1 MVKYGNIYGSGFAN
15 REQKRDD
22 KMINF
27 IICDDNEKIALDIKE
42 IIDKFMM
49 KNKTEYK
56 THLFND
62 LDDNFM
68 KITKEPLSFKIYI
81 LDIET
86 PSRSGID
93 VARSIRKRDV
103 DSVIIFITSHEEL
116 GLTLLK
122 NEIMFLSFIN
132 KFDNYEER
140 LITSIKKS
148 LEVLKHKNIIRFEE
162 RGVLYTI
169 AMNDILYITRDSV
182 ERKCIIKTDYAEIKT
197 YKPLSS
203 IEKLLDSR
211 FMKTHRA
218 CLVNKERVAKI
229 DKIRKTILFDNG
241 VVVSLLSEKY
251 RKGVGSK

>member
-1 MVKYGNIYGSGFAN
+1 MVKYGNIYGSGFAK

-68 KITKEPLSFKIYI
+68 KIIKEPLSFKIYI

-148 LEVLKHKNIIRFEE
+148 LEVLKRKNIIRFEE

-197 YKPLSS
+197 YKPY
-203 IEKLLDSR
+203 
-211 FMKTHRA
+211 
-218 CLVNKERVAKI
+218 LVLRN
-229 DKIRKTILFDNG
+229 
-241 VVVSLLSEKY
+241 Y
-251 RKGVGSK
+251 

>member
-1 MVKYGNIYGSGFAN
+1 
-15 REQKRDD
+15 
-22 KMINF
+22 MINF
-27 IICDDNEKIALDIKE
+27 IICDDNEKIVLDIKK
-42 IIDKFMM
+42 IIDVFMM
-49 KNKTEYK
+49 NNKAEYK
-56 THLFND
+56 THIFND
-62 LDDNFM
+62 LDEEFM
-68 KITKEPLSFKIYI
+68 KIVKKPLSFKIYI

-93 VARSIRKRDV
+93 VARIIRKKDL

-132 KFDNYEER
+132 KFDNYEDR
-140 LITSIKKS
+140 LVTSIKKAM
-148 LEVLKHKNIIRFEE
+148 EVLKRKNIIRFEE

-182 ERKCIIKTDYAEIKT
+182 ERKCVIKTDYAEIKT

-203 IEKLLDSR
+203 VEKLLDNR
-211 FMKTHRA
+211 FIKTHRA
-218 CLVNKERVAKI
+218 CFINKERVAKI

-241 VVVSLLSEKY
+241 VVVSLLSDKY
-251 RKGVGSK
+251 RKGVGVK

>member
-1 MVKYGNIYGSGFAN
+1 
-15 REQKRDD
+15 
-22 KMINF
+22 MINF
-27 IICDDNEKIALDIKE
+27 ILCDDNEKIVSDIKK

-49 KNKTEYK
+49 QNKTEYK

-68 KITKEPLSFKIYI
+68 KIIKEPLSFKIYI

-140 LITSIKKS
+140 LLTSLNKS
-148 LEVLKHKNIIRFEE
+148 LEVLKRKNIIRFEE

-169 AMNDILYITRDSV
+169 AMDDILYITRDSV

-203 IEKLLDSR
+203 IEKLLDNR
-211 FMKTHRA
+211 FIKTHRA

-251 RKGVGSK
+251 RRGIGTK

>member
-1 MVKYGNIYGSGFAN
+1 MV
-15 REQKRDD
+15 D
-22 KMINF
+22 F
-27 IICDDNEKIALDIKE
+27 IICDDSRKIINDVVNV
-42 IIDKFMM
+42 IDKYMIS
-49 KNKTEYK
+49 NNIQYR
-56 THLFND
+56 THKFFD
-62 LDDNFM
+62 YDDKFIQL
-68 KITKEPLSFKIYI
+68 KDEPLNHKIYI

-93 VARSIRKRDV
+93 VARIIRKKDV

-122 NEIMFLSFIN
+122 NEIMFLSFLN

-148 LEVLKHKNIIRFEE
+148 LEVLKRKNIIRFEE

-203 IEKLLDSR
+203 IKKLLDNR
-211 FMKTHRA
+211 FIQTHRA

-241 VVVSLLSEKY
+241 TVVRLLSEKY
-251 RKGVGSK
+251 RKEVSEK

>member
-1 MVKYGNIYGSGFAN
+1 
-15 REQKRDD
+15 
-22 KMINF
+22 MINF
-27 IICDDNEKIALDIKE
+27 IICDDNEKILFDIKR
-42 IIDKFMM
+42 IIDVFMM
-49 KNKTEYK
+49 KNKAEYK
-56 THLFND
+56 THIFHD

-68 KITKEPLSFKIYI
+68 KIVKEPLSFKVYI

-93 VARSIRKRDV
+93 VARIIRKKDV

-132 KFDNYEER
+132 KFDNYEDR
-140 LITSIKKS
+140 LVTSIKKS
-148 LEVLKHKNIIRFEE
+148 LEILKRKNIIRFEE

-169 AMNDILYITRDSV
+169 SMNDILYITRDSI

-197 YKPLSS
+197 YKSLSS
-203 IEKLLDSR
+203 VEKLLDNR
-211 FMKTHRA
+211 FVKTHRA
-218 CLVNKERVAKI
+218 CFINNERVAKI

-241 VVVSLLSEKY
+241 TVVNLLSDKY
-251 RKGVGSK
+251 RKGVGV

>member
-1 MVKYGNIYGSGFAN
+1 MVKYGNIYGNGFAN

-68 KITKEPLSFKIYI
+68 KIIKEPLSFKIYI

-116 GLTLLK
+116 CLTLLK

-162 RGVLYTI
+162 RESY
-169 AMNDILYITRDSV
+169 IL
-182 ERKCIIKTDYAEIKT
+182 
-197 YKPLSS
+197 LQ
-203 IEKLLDSR
+203 
-211 FMKTHRA
+211 
-218 CLVNKERVAKI
+218 
-229 DKIRKTILFDNG
+229 
-241 VVVSLLSEKY
+241 
-251 RKGVGSK
+251 

>member
-1 MVKYGNIYGSGFAN
+1 MVKYGNIYGSGFAK
-15 REQKRDD
+15 REQKRDG
-22 KMINF
+22 KVINF
-27 IICDDNEKIALDIKE
+27 IICDDNDKIVLDIKE
-42 IIDKFMM
+42 TIDKFMM
-49 KNKTEYK
+49 NNRVEYK

-62 LDDNFM
+62 LDDKFM
-68 KITKEPLSFKIYI
+68 KIIKEPLPFKIYI

-93 VARSIRKRDV
+93 VARIIRKKDV

-140 LITSIKKS
+140 LISSIKKA
-148 LEVLKHKNIIRFEE
+148 LEVLKRKNIIRFEE

-197 YKPLSS
+197 YKPLSN
-203 IEKLLDSR
+203 IEKLLDNR
-211 FMKTHRA
+211 FVKTHRA
-218 CLVNKERVAKI
+218 CLVNKERVVKI

-251 RKGVGSK
+251 RKGVGTR

>member
-1 MVKYGNIYGSGFAN
+1 
-15 REQKRDD
+15 
-22 KMINF
+22 MINF
-27 IICDDNEKIALDIKE
+27 IICDDNEKIALDIKK

-49 KNKTEYK
+49 KNKAEYK

-62 LDDNFM
+62 LDDEFM
-68 KITKEPLSFKIYI
+68 KIVKEPLSFKVYI

-93 VARSIRKRDV
+93 VARSIRRRDV
-103 DSVIIFITSHEEL
+103 DSVIIFITGHEEL
-116 GLTLLK
+116 GLTILK

-140 LITSIKKS
+140 LVTSIKKS

-169 AMNDILYITRDSV
+169 AMSDILYITRDSV
-182 ERKCIIKTDYAEIKT
+182 ERKCVIKTDYAEIKT

-203 IEKLLDSR
+203 IEKLLDNR
-211 FMKTHRA
+211 FIKTHRA

-241 VVVSLLSEKY
+241 VAVSLLSEKY
-251 RKGVGSK
+251 RKGVGTK

>member
-1 MVKYGNIYGSGFAN
+1 
-15 REQKRDD
+15 
-22 KMINF
+22 MINF
-27 IICDDNEKIALDIKE
+27 ILCDDNEKIVSDIKK

-49 KNKTEYK
+49 QNKTEYK

-68 KITKEPLSFKIYI
+68 KIVKEPLSFKVYI

-140 LITSIKKS
+140 LLTSLNKS
-148 LEVLKHKNIIRFEE
+148 LEVLKRKNIIRFEE

-169 AMNDILYITRDSV
+169 AMDDILYITRDSV

-203 IEKLLDSR
+203 IEKLLDNR
-211 FMKTHRA
+211 FIKTHRA

-251 RKGVGSK
+251 RRGIGTK

>member
-1 MVKYGNIYGSGFAN
+1 
-15 REQKRDD
+15 
-22 KMINF
+22 MINF
-27 IICDDNEKIALDIKE
+27 ILCDDNEKIVSDIKK

-49 KNKTEYK
+49 QNKTEYK

-68 KITKEPLSFKIYI
+68 KIIKEPLSFKIYI

-122 NEIMFLSFIN
+122 NEIMFLPFIN

-140 LITSIKKS
+140 LLTSLNKS
-148 LEVLKHKNIIRFEE
+148 LEVLKRKNIIRFEE

-169 AMNDILYITRDSV
+169 AMDDILYITRDSV

-203 IEKLLDSR
+203 IEKLLDNR
-211 FMKTHRA
+211 FIKTHRA
-218 CLVNKERVAKI
+218 CLVNKERAAKI

-251 RKGVGSK
+251 RRGIGTK

>member
-1 MVKYGNIYGSGFAN
+1 
-15 REQKRDD
+15 
-22 KMINF
+22 MINF
-27 IICDDNEKIALDIKE
+27 IICDDNKKTVLDIKT
-42 IIDKFMM
+42 IINKFMM
-49 KNKTEYK
+49 KNKVEYK
-56 THLFND
+56 THIFND
-62 LDDNFM
+62 FDDIFM
-68 KITKEPLSFKIYI
+68 KIVNTPLSFKIYI

-93 VARSIRKRDV
+93 VARTIRKKDV
-103 DSVIIFITSHEEL
+103 DSVIIFITGHEEL

-132 KFDNYEER
+132 KFDNYEKR

-148 LEVLKHKNIIRFEE
+148 LEILKRKNIIRFEE

-169 AMNDILYITRDSV
+169 AMDDILYITRDSI

-197 YKPLSS
+197 YKSLTS
-203 IEKLLDSR
+203 IEKLLDNR
-211 FMKTHRA
+211 YIKTHRA

-229 DKIRKTILFDNG
+229 DKIRKNILFDNG

-251 RKGVGSK
+251 RKGVSDE